1 MKKLHIAMLSS
12 FYFPHVGGTE
22 RYVHDLSQTL
32 AARGHRVTI
41 FSHFPGPA
49 QKENDD
55 LISVVRIPA
64 IWGPAYSPILAPQPK
79 KMLRTMDII
88 HSHAPPFFFL
98 NHAAKVRAI
107 PQVLTYHC
115 DIEVPERLGLLELPM
130 KPKQLLDRY
139 FYKSTRLHLQ
149 KIDRIVATTRS
160 YAETSETLSGFSY
173 TVIPIGIHTAQ
184 YREQLEV
191 CKAQGCVRKEQELL
205 FVGRLV
211 ATKGLF
217 FLLEAMD
224 ILKTRGQPPHLTIV
238 GTGEEL
244 LGLKLFVKSHNLEQM
259 VTFTGQVDDETLF
272 RLYSSAS
279 LFVLPSFIRLE
290 AFGIV
295 QLEALAMGLPVI
307 ASDMPGVNEVV
318 QRSGGGWLVPPKDPE
333 ALADC
338 IQYALQ
344 HREERLARAQQ
355 GQAFVYKE
363 YDWSVISQ
371 QFENLYYELLEQKER
386 YHD

>member
-22 RYVHDLSQTL
+22 RYVHDLSYALTE
-32 AARGHRVTI
+32 RGHRVTI

-49 QKENDD
+49 QKEDNSP
-55 LISVVRIPA
+55 IQVIRIPA

-79 KMLRTMDII
+79 RMLSNMDII

-98 NHAAKVRAI
+98 NHAAKVQNI

-115 DIEVPERLGLLELPM
+115 DIEVPERLGLIDLPQE
-130 KPKQLLDRY
+130 PKQILDHY
-139 FYKSTRLHLQ
+139 FYKSTRLHLK
-149 KIDRIVATTRS
+149 KIDRIVTTTKS
-160 YAETSETLSGFSY
+160 YAETSETLSGFPY
-173 TVIPIGIHTAQ
+173 TVIPIGIHTVK
-184 YREQLEV
+184 YRDQLER
-191 CKAQGCVRKEQELL
+191 CKARGCVRKETEIL

-211 ATKGLF
+211 ATKGLW

-224 ILKTRGQPPHLTIV
+224 ILKTKGVKAHLTIV

-244 LGLKLFVKSHNLEQM
+244 LSLKLFVTTHNLEDM
-259 VTFTGQVDDETLF
+259 VSFAGQVDDQDLF
-272 RLYSSAS
+272 DLYSSAS
-279 LFVLPSFIRLE
+279 LFILPSFVRLE

-295 QLEALAMGLPVI
+295 QLEALAMGVPVI

-318 QRSGGGWLVPPKDPE
+318 QRSGGGWLVPPKDPS
-333 ALADC
+333 ALAER
-338 IQYALQ
+338 IQYALE

-355 GQAFVYKE
+355 GLEYIYKNC
-363 YDWSVISQ
+363 DWSVISE
-371 QFENLYYELLEQKER
+371 QFENLYYEVLEQKGQTL
-386 YHD
+386 